1 MFYAIIYGAECRCI
15 ICMHNIMYL
24 YLHIMCFLCCV
35 LKHVSVL
42 VDSTIRL
49 YLPNLVNQLV
59 MPPLVIQ
66 LIFPSTRDIQIT
78 ERGPSSRDWTQITL
92 VQRRP
97 YLLDNSIVHGTMLQK
112 FSAISRLL
120 GTRDQVPAWAFA
132 TRIIYIF
139 GPQFRPSRYLLC
151 YFSITFKL
159 VVKLI
164 VFSVVQR
171 ILINYKAYQI
181 ENLYIN
187 AEFIVIII
195 TVKYICLGNFWDFF
209 FYLSIS

>member
-35 LKHVSVL
+35 LKHVSIL
-42 VDSTIRL
+42 VDSRIRS

-78 ERGPSSRDWTQITL
+78 ERGPAAIWTQITL
-92 VQRRP
+92 VQRRV
-97 YLLDNSIVHGTMLQK
+97 YLLDNSIVHGTMLHK

-159 VVKLI
+159 VVKLK

-171 ILINYKAYQI
+171 ILINYKAFQI
-181 ENLYIN
+181 ENLYKRGIH
-187 AEFIVIII
+187 IHHHHCQI
-195 TVKYICLGNFWDFF
+195 YLLGKVLRFF

>member
-1 MFYAIIYGAECRCI
+1 
-15 ICMHNIMYL
+15 
-24 YLHIMCFLCCV
+24 MCFLCCV
-35 LKHVSVL
+35 LKHVSIL
-42 VDSTIRL
+42 VDSR
-49 YLPNLVNQLV
+49 NQIIFAELSESAGNAA
-59 MPPLVIQ
+59 PLVIQ

-78 ERGPSSRDWTQITL
+78 ERGPAAIWTQITL
-92 VQRRP
+92 VQRRA

-159 VVKLI
+159 VVKLK
-164 VFSVVQR
+164 VFSVVGTTHPDK
-171 ILINYKAYQI
+171 L
-181 ENLYIN
+181 
-187 AEFIVIII
+187 
-195 TVKYICLGNFWDFF
+195 
-209 FYLSIS
+209 